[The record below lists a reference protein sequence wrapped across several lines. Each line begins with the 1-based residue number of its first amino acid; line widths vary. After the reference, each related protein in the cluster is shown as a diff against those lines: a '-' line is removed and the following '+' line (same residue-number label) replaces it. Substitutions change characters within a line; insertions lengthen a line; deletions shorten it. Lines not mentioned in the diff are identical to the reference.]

1 MTTKEKAVCIEEYCN
16 SRRLNKQS
24 CDMTCPLFNISK
36 NTCYNAYERFP
47 IEIDRNY
54 KILFDDVY
62 SSEEP
67 VKDDNVNH
75 PSHYTAG
82 GVECIDAI
90 AAAICKYESPVDAW
104 LAGQVIKYLWRA
116 PLKGKYKED
125 LEKAQFYLNR
135 LVGRQGE
142 SR

>member
-1 MTTKEKAVCIEEYCN
+1 MTTKEKAERIEAYCYESLRN
-16 SRRLNKQS
+16 GKLCSV
-24 CDMTCPLFNISK
+24 CPLRGST
-36 NTCYNAYERFP
+36 TCFREYDRFP
-47 IEIDRNY
+47 EVIEKNY
-54 KILFDDVY
+54 RTLFGDGTT
-62 SSEEP
+62 SETLPEN
-67 VKDDNVNH
+67 DNVNH

-90 AAAICKYESPVDAW
+90 TAAICKYENPVDAW

-135 LVGRQGE
+135 LVVRQSE
-142 SR
+142 C

>member
-1 MTTKEKAVCIEEYCN
+1 MTIEENIADGVGRTDAVCKCE
-16 SRRLNKQS
+16 
-24 CDMTCPLFNISK
+24 DP
-36 NTCYNAYERFP
+36 
-47 IEIDRNY
+47 
-54 KILFDDVY
+54 
-62 SSEEP
+62 
-67 VKDDNVNH
+67 VNH

-90 AAAICKYESPVDAW
+90 TAAICKYENPVDAW

-135 LVGRQGE
+135 LVGRQ
-142 SR
+142 SDDVC